1 MPVSLTLDDVKRIA
15 NLARLSFTEEEL
27 VEITKQLGNVVE
39 LVTELSQVGTDGVSP
54 MVHAIEIEN
63 VLVEDLVFAS
73 LPREEALKNAPSSDD
88 ECFRVPA
95 VLG

>member
-1 MPVSLTLDDVKRIA
+1 
-15 NLARLSFTEEEL
+15 
-27 VEITKQLGNVVE
+27 
-39 LVTELSQVGTDGVSP
+39 

>member
-1 MPVSLTLDDVKRIA
+1 MSLTLDDVKRIA
-15 NLARLSFTEEEL
+15 NLARLSFTEDEL

-39 LVTELSQVGTDGVSP
+39 LVTELSQVDTDGISP
-54 MVHAIEIEN
+54 MVHAIEFEN
-63 VLVEDLVFAS
+63 VLVEDKVLAS

>member
-1 MPVSLTLDDVKRIA
+1 
-15 NLARLSFTEEEL
+15 
-27 VEITKQLGNVVE
+27 
-39 LVTELSQVGTDGVSP
+39 

-63 VLVEDLVFAS
+63 VLVEDKIVTS
-73 LPREEALKNAPSSDD
+73 LSREEALKNAPSSDD

>member
-1 MPVSLTLDDVKRIA
+1 MSLTLDDVKRIA
-15 NLARLSFTEEEL
+15 NLARLSFTEDEL

-39 LVTELSQVGTDGVSP
+39 LVTELSQVDTDGINP
-54 MVHAIEIEN
+54 MVHAIEIVN
-63 VLVEDLVFAS
+63 VLVEDKVLAS

>member
-1 MPVSLTLDDVKRIA
+1 MSLTLDDVKRIA

-39 LVTELSQVGTDGVSP
+39 LVTELSQVDTDGVSP

-73 LPREEALKNAPSSDD
+73 LPREEVLKNAPSSDD

>member
-1 MPVSLTLDDVKRIA
+1 VPVSLTLDDVKRIA
-15 NLARLSFTEEEL
+15 NLARLSFTEDEL

-39 LVTELSQVGTDGVSP
+39 LVTELSQVDTDGISP

-63 VLVEDLVFAS
+63 VLVEDHVLAS

>member
-1 MPVSLTLDDVKRIA
+1 MSLTLDDVKRIA
-15 NLARLSFTEEEL
+15 NLAKLSFTEDEL
-27 VEITKQLGNVVE
+27 VEITKQLGNVVD
-39 LVTELSQVGTDGVSP
+39 LVTELSQVDTDGISP

-63 VLVEDLVFAS
+63 VLVEDCVLAS
-73 LPREEALKNAPSSDD
+73 LPREESLKNAPSSDD

>member
-15 NLARLSFTEEEL
+15 NLARLSFTEDEL

-39 LVTELSQVGTDGVSP
+39 LVTELSQVDTDGINP
-54 MVHAIEIEN
+54 MVHAIEIVN
-63 VLVEDLVFAS
+63 VLVEDKVLAS

>member
-1 MPVSLTLDDVKRIA
+1 VPVSLTLDDVKRIA
-15 NLARLSFTEEEL
+15 NLARLSFTESEL
-27 VEITKQLGNVVE
+27 VEITRQLGNVVE
-39 LVTELSQVGTDGVSP
+39 LVEQLSQVPTDSVQP

-63 VLVEDLVFAS
+63 VLVEDKVSVS
-73 LPREEALKNAPSSDD
+73 LPREEALKNSPSSDD

>member
-1 MPVSLTLDDVKRIA
+1 MSLTLDDVKRIA
-15 NLARLSFTEEEL
+15 NLARLSFTEDEL

-39 LVTELSQVGTDGVSP
+39 LVTELSQVDTDGISP

-63 VLVEDLVFAS
+63 VLVEDQVLAS

>member
-1 MPVSLTLDDVKRIA
+1 MSLTLDDVKRIA
-15 NLARLSFTEEEL
+15 NLARLSFTEDEL
-27 VEITKQLGNVVE
+27 VEITEQLGNVVE
-39 LVTELSQVGTDGVSP
+39 LVTELSQVDTDGISP
-54 MVHAIEIEN
+54 MVHAIEIVN
-63 VLVEDLVFAS
+63 VLVEDKVLAS